1 MPFNLSD
8 ILAGGYQG
16 LQGIQGTTGAQ
27 GIQGRQGIQG
37 IQGTT
42 GQQGIQGT
50 TGDQGIQ
57 GTQGIQGNTGIQGIQ
72 GITGSQGI
80 QGRQGIQGIQG
91 NSGTGITGG
100 GTDDIFWENGQ
111 TVTTNYTITNGKNA
125 MSAGP
130 ITIANGVTVTVGD
143 GEVWTIV

>member
-16 LQGIQGTTGAQ
+16 LQGIQGTQGTQGTQ

-37 IQGTT
+37 IQGLL
-42 GQQGIQGT
+42 GNQGIQGT
-50 TGDQGIQ
+50 QGPQ
-57 GTQGIQGNTGIQGIQ
+57 GTQGIQGNS
-72 GITGSQGI
+72 GS
-80 QGRQGIQGIQG
+80 
-91 NSGTGITGG
+91 GITGG
-100 GTDDIFWENGQ
+100 GVDDVFWENDQ

-130 ITIANGVTVTVGD
+130 ITIANGITVTVGD

>member
-16 LQGIQGTTGAQ
+16 LQGIQGPTGPQGTQ

-37 IQGTT
+37 IQGST
-42 GQQGIQGT
+42 GPQGI
-50 TGDQGIQ
+50 QGIQ
-57 GTQGIQGNTGIQGIQ
+57 GTQGIQG
-72 GITGSQGI
+72 
-80 QGRQGIQGIQG
+80 IQG
-91 NSGTGITGG
+91 NVGTGITGG
-100 GTDDIFWENGQ
+100 GSDTVFWENNQ

-130 ITIANGVTVTVGD
+130 ITINNGVTVTVGD